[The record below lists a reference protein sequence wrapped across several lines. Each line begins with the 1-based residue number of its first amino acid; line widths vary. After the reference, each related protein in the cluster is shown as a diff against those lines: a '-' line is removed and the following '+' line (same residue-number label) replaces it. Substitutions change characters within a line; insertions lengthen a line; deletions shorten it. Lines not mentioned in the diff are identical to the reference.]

1 MDPSE
6 ETVASAEAPKNTM
19 FKPLLVFSGLT
30 PNLNSHLQ
38 HESASQSVRESERE
52 RERERE
58 RARARARERERERE
72 RESTQRAKTFEDASR
87 SSRATCSSTSR

>member
-6 ETVASAEAPKNTM
+6 ETVESAEAPKNTM

-38 HESASQSVRESERE
+38 HESVSQSVRESERE
-52 RERERE
+52 RERARARERE
-58 RARARARERERERE
+58 RESERERERERE
-72 RESTQRAKTFEDASR
+72 REKREIVLARTHTMQ
-87 SSRATCSSTSR
+87 